1 MVIETE
7 IYELPVH
14 WATALMYGEEDS
26 LDDDDLRAFD
36 AFHKMMIE
44 TWGKCWCIDMSDES
58 SFSKYHDARTF
69 GVLACDV
76 ASYTFDITE

>member
-1 MVIETE
+1 M
-7 IYELPVH
+7 
-14 WATALMYGEEDS
+14 
-26 LDDDDLRAFD
+26 RAFD